1 MQTASRGLSEARF
14 TRNPALTGAELRV
27 VNGQREWG
35 FFSQS
40 YQFLFSVNWRGQ
52 VWHRRR
58 EACFDSQHVVV
69 ATPYQMVVTKNA
81 GPGFLVCLSVE
92 RSLMERLAE
101 LESSIFSSGGM
112 VPVSVATAEALAD
125 FGRELSSTT
134 CAETLEAYLREVL
147 RPLIQWRQAPLAT
160 AIGTN
165 GLHELE
171 SHLETDEHVAFDLQS
186 LSEHLGLSR
195 FSALRAFKRH
205 FGLPPHNYQIHM
217 RVDQAQTGLRAGRS
231 PARVAIDCGFFDQSH
246 LTRHFKKVL
255 GTTPAQYARAC
266 LSHLAEAFPLAQ
278 PEA

>member
-14 TRNPALTGAELRV
+14 TRNTALAGAELRV

-40 YQFLFSVNWRGQ
+40 YQFLFAINWRGP

-58 EACFDSQHVVV
+58 EVSFDPQHVVV
-69 ATPYQMVVTKNA
+69 ATPNQMVVTKKA

-92 RSLMERLAE
+92 RSLMERLADI
-101 LESSIFSSGGM
+101 ESSIVSSGGM
-112 VPVSVATAEALAD
+112 VPVSAAIAGALAD
-125 FGRELSSTT
+125 FGKELTSAT
-134 CAETLEAYLREVL
+134 CAETLEAYLLQVL
-147 RPLIQWRQAPLAT
+147 QPLIQWRQAPLAIAT
-160 AIGTN
+160 GTN
-165 GLHELE
+165 ELKELE
-171 SHLETDEHVAFDLQS
+171 GHLETDEHVAFDLQT
-186 LSEHLGLSR
+186 LSVHLGLSR

-231 PARVAIDCGFFDQSH
+231 PARVAVDCGFFDQSH

-266 LSHLAEAFPLAQ
+266 LSHLAETFPLAQ